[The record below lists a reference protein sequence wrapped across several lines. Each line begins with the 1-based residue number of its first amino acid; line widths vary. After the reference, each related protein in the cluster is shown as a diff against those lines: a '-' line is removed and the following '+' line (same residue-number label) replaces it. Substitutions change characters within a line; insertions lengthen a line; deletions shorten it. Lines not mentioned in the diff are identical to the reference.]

1 MADRA
6 LDPAISLAL
15 RASRQAIDH
24 GEYGQ
29 CLRLLEPLAAA
40 HGPTST
46 IGAGVRLLMA
56 TALMGQGQ
64 TEGAADCCRSLK
76 ACVDATLRAQAK
88 DLLTVLEAPALQ
100 RPRHWSLT
108 LPDLGQQGALL
119 EGSGAG
125 AGLAAARRRQGPP
138 PEPPPPVGPTSA
150 PIGFAAIVAVL
161 LAALLLLPLLGGCMD
176 VRSELRFEGPGR
188 LQLSHRLRSDSGQL
202 TPWQRRF
209 AEALHAGP
217 AAFRGQQQG
226 EVQVL
231 STAVLPADQALAA
244 LQRSLKAA
252 AELAGVSLP
261 AADLRLQERNW
272 LVGVRQRLFLVVDLT
287 PLPVLPGVELSLQLV
302 PVSAAA
308 VITAGPQPARSLA
321 RQAGGEPQLL
331 WSLQSGQRNVLQ
343 LQCWRWSR
351 LGLGGLAIALALVLV
366 SLLQRI
372 RLRLGFGLPEL
383 PA

>member
-15 RASRQAIDH
+15 RAARQAIDR

-40 HGPTST
+40 HGPASA

-64 TEGAADCCRSLK
+64 TEQAADCCRSLK

-125 AGLAAARRRQGPP
+125 LAGRRRQRPA
-138 PEPPPPVGPTSA
+138 PEPPPPVGPTPA
-150 PIGFAAIVAVL
+150 PVGFAAIVAVL
-161 LAALLLLPLLGGCMD
+161 LAALLLLPLLGGCME
-176 VRSELRFEGPGR
+176 VRTELRFEGPGR

-217 AAFRGQQQG
+217 ASFRSQQQG
-226 EVQVL
+226 EVQLL

-244 LQRSLKAA
+244 LQRSLNTA

-261 AADLRLQERNW
+261 AAALQLQERNW
-272 LVGVRQRLFLVVDLT
+272 LVGVRQRLSLMVDLT
-287 PLPVLPGVELSLQLV
+287 PLPPMPGVELSLRLL

-308 VITAGPQPARSLA
+308 VIAASPQAVIALPRH
-321 RQAGGEPQLL
+321 AGGEAQLL
-331 WSLQSGQRNVLQ
+331 WSLQSGHRNVLE
-343 LQCWRWSR
+343 LQCWRWNR
-351 LGLGGLAIALALVLV
+351 LGLGGLVIAGALVLV

>member
-1 MADRA
+1 MR
-6 LDPAISLAL
+6 LDQFLKWQGVVGTGGEAKL
-15 RASRQAIDH
+15 RI
-24 GEYGQ
+24 
-29 CLRLLEPLAAA
+29 
-40 HGPTST
+40 
-46 IGAGVRLLMA
+46 
-56 TALMGQGQ
+56 
-64 TEGAADCCRSLK
+64 
-76 ACVDATLRAQAK
+76 
-88 DLLTVLEAPALQ
+88 
-100 RPRHWSLT
+100 
-108 LPDLGQQGALL
+108 
-119 EGSGAG
+119 
-125 AGLAAARRRQGPP
+125 
-138 PEPPPPVGPTSA
+138 
-150 PIGFAAIVAVL
+150 
-161 LAALLLLPLLGGCMD
+161 
-176 VRSELRFEGPGR
+176 
-188 LQLSHRLRSDSGQL
+188 
-202 TPWQRRF
+202 
-209 AEALHAGP
+209 
-217 AAFRGQQQG
+217 QQG

>member
-15 RASRQAIDH
+15 QAARQAIDR
-24 GEYGQ
+24 GEYGH

-40 HGPTST
+40 HGPESA

-64 TEGAADCCRSLK
+64 NEQAADCCRSLK
-76 ACVDATLRAQAK
+76 ACVDITLRAQAK

-119 EGSGAG
+119 EGSGG
-125 AGLAAARRRQGPP
+125 GGGLAGRHRQRRP
-138 PEPPPPVGPTSA
+138 PEPPPPVGPTPA
-150 PIGFAAIVAVL
+150 PVGFAAIVAVL
-161 LAALLLLPLLGGCMD
+161 LAALLLLPLLGGCME
-176 VRSELRFEGPGR
+176 VRTELRFEGPGR

-217 AAFRGQQQG
+217 ASFRSQQQG
-226 EVQVL
+226 EIQLL

-244 LQRSLKAA
+244 LQRSLNTA

-261 AADLRLQERNW
+261 AAVLQLQERNW
-272 LVGVRQRLFLVVDLT
+272 LVGVRQRLSLMVDLT
-287 PLPVLPGVELSLQLV
+287 PLPPLPGVELSLRLL

-308 VITAGPQPARSLA
+308 VIAASPQAVISLP
-321 RQAGGEPQLL
+321 RQAGGEAQLL
-331 WSLQSGQRNVLQ
+331 WSLQSGQRNVLE
-343 LQCWRWSR
+343 LHCWRWSR
-351 LGLGGLAIALALVLV
+351 LGLGGLVIAGALVLV